1 MKYIDNKEENGL
13 VYDFRKIER
22 EYNKLKIPSKYFR
35 PQFSQLP
42 KHKYFVG
49 LSERRT
55 GKTTNW
61 LLLGM
66 VMNKLYDT
74 RIIYVRQTS
83 DMIAPKFSME
93 IFKIILD
100 WKNGEYIRLLTN
112 GKYNSIIYDTRKYYY
127 ACIDSNGVVERRHFE
142 PFMHAVS
149 IDEGIN
155 MKSTF
160 NVPKGDM
167 ILFDEFVSPRYR
179 DNEAI
184 KFFDLCSTII
194 RGRLSPF
201 IVMLAN
207 TINLN
212 NEYFYELE
220 IANTIKDMGYG
231 DKMSITTDKGTRIFV
246 EIIAITDIKEQDER
260 RKHANL
266 FFGFNNPMLTS
277 IVGGEE
283 VWAWEHVPHIPKL
296 KEDGTRYDKY
306 YLDVPP
312 LYIRHYDTL
321 LLIKFVTCEELG
333 EFIEVTRAKYINKN
347 KKHYIFV
354 DDKEEELK
362 HNEFKSLARGT
373 HIFNVIAKFVTL
385 GKIYFQ
391 NNEIGSIFYKYLEEC

>member
-1 MKYIDNKEENGL
+1 
-13 VYDFRKIER
+13 
-22 EYNKLKIPSKYFR
+22 
-35 PQFSQLP
+35 
-42 KHKYFVG
+42 
-49 LSERRT
+49 
-55 GKTTNW
+55 
-61 LLLGM
+61 M
-66 VMNKLYDT
+66 VMNKIYDT

-100 WKNGEYIRLLTN
+100 WNNGEYIRKLTN
-112 GKYNSIIYDTRKYYY
+112 NRFNSIVYNTRKYYY
-127 ACIDSNGVVERRHFE
+127 AYVNDNGDVEKINNE

-220 IANTIKDMGYG
+220 IANQIKDLGYG
-231 DKMSITTDKGTRIFV
+231 DKRSVTTEKGTRIFV
-246 EIIAITDIKEQDER
+246 EIIAITDEKEQDER
-260 RKHANL
+260 RKHANM
-266 FFGFNNPMLTS
+266 FFGFGNPMLTS

-283 VWAWEHVPHIPKL
+283 VWAWEHVPHIPKY
-296 KEDGTRYDKY
+296 KEDGTKFDKT
-306 YLDVPP
+306 YLDIAP

-321 LLIKFVTCEELG
+321 LLIRFVSCDELG
-333 EFIEVTRAKYINKN
+333 EFIEVTRAKYVNKN

-354 DDKEEELK
+354 DDKEEQLQ

-373 HIFNVIAKFVTL
+373 KIFNIIAKFVTL